1 MQSRVKTGI
10 IPGEHGKGGDTLGS
24 SHKNRANRN
33 TIIACVLLG
42 ILAAGVAV
50 SLCVFFPTLRETLRV
65 ASETPTPVPDF
76 PLNVMAVT
84 RDPSEPTR
92 QPVLQNGSQ
101 GDKVTELQTKLRAL
115 GYYTGEVDGRFGNGT
130 RDAVRFFQQVN
141 GLDAD
146 GIAGEQT
153 MKMLESGDAIRA
165 PEITPP
171 PSATP
176 EAQQ

>member
-1 MQSRVKTGI
+1 MSSFRG
-10 IPGEHGKGGDTLGS
+10 GKM
-24 SHKNRANRN
+24 NRS
-33 TIIACVLLG
+33 TIIVCVLLG

-50 SLCVFFPTLRETLRV
+50 SLCVFFPTLQETIQI

-84 RDPSEPTR
+84 RDPSQPTR
-92 QPVLQNGSQ
+92 PPVLQNGSQ
-101 GDKVTELQTKLRAL
+101 GDKVTELQTKLREL
-115 GYYTGEVDGRFGNGT
+115 GYYAGEIDGRFGNGT
-130 RDAVRFFQQVN
+130 RDAVRFFQQIN

-153 MKMLESGDAIRA
+153 MNILNSGEAIHA

-171 PSATP
+171 PSSTP
-176 EAQQ
+176 ESTP